1 MTSALAKRKLDS
13 FAMFNDKRFVSGYQP
28 LVTIQPLNKSK
39 KRGWF
44 VRNSDLDNCG
54 WTAKQSDF
62 DKGSVIFDYEQTFG
76 MPPNT
81 SKESGLNFQVP
92 RVQILLRSPLMVEEQ
107 FGMRSIIGTFEED
120 NVKELFE
127 ADKAAADLAGS
138 KNEMY
143 KRKYSV
149 RTKYLIYILTK
160 NNKRAHKIPMV
171 LTLKGLN
178 GTDVSEKIRMFEK
191 EMSKCL
197 SKVLDTEV
205 PMQYNEQFYST
216 TVFIPTLSSDMRGNN
231 NVEICAV
238 ESFDIPDYSS
248 QNAALQSMDTL
259 SIPDEDREST
269 WKFQEMYS
277 DYINQH
283 SKQDASRLGG
293 AYGIQEG
300 VEILPQSRAVS
311 ADVEV
316 LPPNKDSYGA
326 DSAFWFWK
334 LPVMHVIKGIFN
346 KTFDN
351 YLPGGCYADEELRHR
366 AEFLHWAA
374 LINFS
379 VHLNFPEFF
388 FWRVLK
394 TQCHFNVI

>member
-1 MTSALAKRKLDS
+1 MIRIEAGASTRCKSLVCLLVYSFTMSSALAKRSLDS
-13 FAMFNDKRFVSGYQP
+13 FALFNDKRFISGYQP

-44 VRNSDLDNCG
+44 IRKSDLDNCG
-54 WTAKQSDF
+54 WTADEKDF

-81 SKESGLNFQVP
+81 SKELGLNFQAP
-92 RVQILLRSPLMVEEQ
+92 RVQVLLRSPLMVEQQ
-107 FGMRSIIGTFEED
+107 FGMRQTIGTFEND
-120 NVKELFE
+120 AVKELFE
-127 ADKAAADLAGS
+127 ADKAAADLASS

-160 NNKRAHKIPMV
+160 ENKRAHKIPIV

-178 GTDVSEKIRMFEK
+178 GTDISEKIRLFEK

-197 SKVLDTEV
+197 SKALDTEV
-205 PMQYNEQFYST
+205 PMQYNEQFFAT
-216 TVFIPTLSSDMRGNN
+216 TIFCPMLSSDMRGSN

-238 ESFDIPDYSS
+238 ESFDIPDYSD
-248 QNAALQSMDTL
+248 NETALSSLGNL

-269 WKFQEMYS
+269 WKFQEMYN

-293 AYGIQEG
+293 SYGIQEG
-300 VEILPQSRAVS
+300 VSILPQSRTIEAQVVT
-311 ADVEV
+311 A
-316 LPPNKDSYGA
+316 LPAASKDSYGA
-326 DSAFWFWK
+326 DSR
-334 LPVMHVIKGIFN
+334 L
-346 KTFDN
+346 
-351 YLPGGCYADEELRHR
+351 
-366 AEFLHWAA
+366 
-374 LINFS
+374 
-379 VHLNFPEFF
+379 
-388 FWRVLK
+388 
-394 TQCHFNVI
+394 